1 MWDRKVCP
9 AGGVLYHDGLVLEA
23 LLESLKNSLLM
34 LLLDD
39 GRSGSEDSE
48 CILSLLGFGSLAKLE
63 KSAKQFGPNIAYCR
77 SC

>member
-1 MWDRKVCP
+1 VWDRKVCP
-9 AGGVLYHDGLVLEA
+9 AGGVPYHDGVVFEA

-39 GRSGSEDSE
+39 GGSGREDTE
-48 CILSLLGFGSLAKLE
+48 RILSLLWFGSLAKLE
-63 KSAKQFGPNIAYCR
+63 KSAKQFGPNIAYCM